1 MDNTFQQLT
10 KQNADVID
18 AQHILEDGTI
28 ISKLN
33 ILLIGCGTFMSIES
47 LKKNIKKITNRKYPK
62 HFDDEVIKLKKKQNL
77 LHSFE
82 SPNFDNCVNAIVNA
96 SYDPEILLFE
106 NAIDFFAYLLKYT
119 RLSEYLTYIMLSK
132 LLHYL
137 SKIIAPGLISNLYTE
152 LNKWITAHFVFAFN
166 GSNFDNILINQE
178 LTPQLLSKYG
188 SKISIN
194 QLCQGLNCVNLS
206 YSVSKKL
213 YTNSNNDI
221 QILTNKPEFLKKSH
235 IIFRDTRKI
244 VPRGSLNQ
252 LAHVYDIPVN
262 KLLFPY
268 AFLQDKTFLMSITY
282 DNILQFPHLFYDSL
296 QLKTMSLENQ
306 TLFLNHFKSSMC
318 NNLYNYLKIYLN
330 RDVLVLHKLM
340 NKLLNAFDLFDCNI
354 ILQKKLTI
362 SNLAFSNIY
371 IFENIDNLDYC
382 VLQTSSSKFI
392 QHVVQNSVIGGY
404 CCSNVANVDINSD
417 FIINHQLKFD
427 TNLSANV
434 WHKAPTLPFNQTC
447 KKILSYDIRYIFF
460 YIYIFTRYFKKMIH
474 NNNFFCRSL
483 YPSAMFLANIL

>member
-1 MDNTFQQLT
+1 MRDNAYIYIKFSFFNLLKQFFFRALDNTFQRLT
-10 KQNADVID
+10 TQNADVLN

-47 LKKNIKKITNRKYPK
+47 LKKSIKKITNQKYPK
-62 HFDDEVIKLKKKQNL
+62 HFDDKVVNFKKKQKL
-77 LHSFE
+77 IQSFE
-82 SPNFDNCVNAIVNA
+82 LPNFDNCVNTIIDA

-106 NAIDFFAYLLKYT
+106 NAIDFFAHLLAYT
-119 RLSEYLTYIMLSK
+119 RLSEYLAYIMLSK

-152 LNKWITAHFVFAFN
+152 LNKWITTHFVFAFN
-166 GSNFDNILINQE
+166 GSNFDNILIDQE
-178 LTPQLLSKYG
+178 LSPQLVSKYG

-194 QLCQGLNCVNLS
+194 QLCQGQNCVNLS
-206 YSVSKKL
+206 YSVSKKI
-213 YTNSNNDI
+213 YTNSNNNI
-221 QILTNKPEFLKKSH
+221 QILTNKPEFSKKSH

-252 LAHVYDIPVN
+252 LAHVYGLPVN

-268 AFLQDKTFLMSITY
+268 AFLQNKTFLSSITC

-296 QLKTMSLENQ
+296 QLQTMSLENQ

-318 NNLYNYLKIYLN
+318 SNLYNYLKLYLN
-330 RDVLVLHKLM
+330 RDVLILHKLM

-371 IFENIDNLDYC
+371 IFENIDNLDYS

-392 QHVVQNSVIGGY
+392 QHVLQNSVIGGY
-404 CCSNVANVDINSD
+404 CCSNVSNVDINSD

-427 TNLSANV
+427 NNLSANV

-447 KKILSYDIRYIFF
+447 KKILSYDIRYIFSTF
-460 YIYIFTRYFKKMIH
+460 IF
-474 NNNFFCRSL
+474 
-483 YPSAMFLANIL
+483 

>member
-1 MDNTFQQLT
+1 MHIFISNLNLFLIETLFFRTLENTIHQLT
-10 KQNADVID
+10 KQNASVIE

-33 ILLIGCGTFMSIES
+33 ILLVGCGTFMSIES
-47 LKKNIKKITNRKYPK
+47 LKKIIKDITNGKFQKNFEDVPVKLRKNQK
-62 HFDDEVIKLKKKQNL
+62 V

-82 SPNFDNCVNAIVNA
+82 LPNFDNCVNKIVNT
-96 SYDPEILLFE
+96 SYEPEILLFE
-106 NAIDFFAYLLKYT
+106 NAIDFFAHLLKYT
-119 RLSEYLTYIMLSK
+119 RLSEYLAHIMLSK

-152 LNKWITAHFVFAFN
+152 LNKWIRSHFVFAFN
-166 GSNFDNILINQE
+166 GSNFDNILIDQE

-188 SKISIN
+188 SKILIN
-194 QLCQGLNCVNLS
+194 HLCQGQSCVNLS
-206 YSVSKKL
+206 YSVSRYL
-213 YTNSNNDI
+213 YTNSNNTI
-221 QILTNKPEFLKKSH
+221 EFSKIKPEFTKNSM

-252 LAHVYDIPVN
+252 LANVYDIPVN

-268 AFLQDKTFLMSITY
+268 AFLQNKAFLLSITC

-296 QLKTMSLENQ
+296 QFETMSSENQ
-306 TLFLNHFKSSMC
+306 KIFLNHFKSSMC
-318 NNLYNYLKIYLN
+318 NNLYNYLKLYLN

-340 NKLLNAFDLFDCNI
+340 NKILNAFDLFDCNI

-371 IFENIDNLDYC
+371 IFENIDNLDYS
-382 VLQTSSSKFI
+382 VLQTTSSKFI

-404 CCSNVANVDINSD
+404 CCSNVANVNINSD
-417 FIINHQLKFD
+417 FIINHQLEFD
-427 TNLSANV
+427 PNLSANV
-434 WHKAPTLPFNQTC
+434 WHKPPTLPFNQTC
-447 KKILSYDIRYIFF
+447 KQILSYDIRYIIFLHFIFF
-460 YIYIFTRYFKKMIH
+460 TKYLKK
-474 NNNFFCRSL
+474 
-483 YPSAMFLANIL
+483 